1 MREGQAPKGT
11 GAPTARLTH
20 PQRGADAVLA
30 DEARWRRADLRQSW
44 ESTPPS
50 LSALCTLFL
59 EDPTDLGENRRSK
72 RAKQGASDLILI
84 SIPMSP
90 EAGDNFC

>member
-30 DEARWRRADLRQSW
+30 DEARWRRADLRQSGKAPLPVCLHSVPFFW
-44 ESTPPS
+44 KTLQISERTDAQKE
-50 LSALCTLFL
+50 LSKGLVILF
-59 EDPTDLGENRRSK
+59 
-72 RAKQGASDLILI
+72 
-84 SIPMSP
+84 
-90 EAGDNFC
+90 